1 MLSKDKKY
9 TNEHPKNKK
18 SNIKIATGPT
28 STELKEYLKDEYST
42 YKKDMNKQGKKP
54 LSYRRIKKILLE
66 QVLPQDTVGRD

>member
-18 SNIKIATGPT
+18 SNIKIAAG
-28 STELKEYLKDEYST
+28 TELKEYLKDEYST
-42 YKKDMNKQGKKP
+42 YKKDMNKQGKKS